1 MKNIKEI
8 STTLSDSERK
18 DKAEKFVLNM
28 LAQLGMEDSDEESWI
43 EFLSSFNITVV
54 NVASSVNFNLKAIVF

>member
-28 LAQLGMEDSDEESWI
+28 LAQLGMEDSDEES
-43 EFLSSFNITVV
+43 
-54 NVASSVNFNLKAIVF
+54 